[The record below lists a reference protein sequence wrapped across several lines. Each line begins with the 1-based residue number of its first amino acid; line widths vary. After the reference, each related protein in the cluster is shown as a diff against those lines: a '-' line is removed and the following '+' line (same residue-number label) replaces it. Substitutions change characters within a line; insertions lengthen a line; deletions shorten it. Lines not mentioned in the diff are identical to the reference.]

1 MREKARKIGKGYFFN
16 NTYGLVARRE
26 IAEQYGL
33 KTYSDLAAAA
43 GELTFG
49 AEYDFFEREDGYD
62 SLCETYGLE
71 FKDTMDLD
79 IGLKYQALNEGQD
92 RCDGG
97 VHHRRAAVFLGC
109 GGTGR

>member
-33 KTYSDLAAAA
+33 RTYSDLAAAA

-49 AEYDFFEREDGYD
+49 AEYDFFE
-62 SLCETYGLE
+62 
-71 FKDTMDLD
+71 
-79 IGLKYQALNEGQD
+79 
-92 RCDGG
+92 CDGG

>member
-49 AEYDFFEREDGYD
+49 AEYDFF
-62 SLCETYGLE
+62 
-71 FKDTMDLD
+71 DLPRMWWYWKM
-79 IGLKYQALNEGQD
+79 IFSFSRPISAEM
-92 RCDGG
+92 
-97 VHHRRAAVFLGC
+97 
-109 GGTGR
+109 